1 MAFPADP
8 KAGFL
13 ALTRFGYGPRGDG
26 DAEAAARDPRGFLSA
41 ELAEPDL
48 VLLSG
53 AGLPTSE
60 KAAQLFFAD
69 QAQKKAERER
79 IAKEMA
85 QAKMT
90 ALAATPPHQTPP
102 PQLAPPMTAQ
112 QEMAHQE
119 ISGAMAA
126 APAKPGTSPAAAPKP
141 PPQPPSPEQIIFR
154 NESLARMRRAIETR
168 AGIVERLVAFW
179 SNHFCISA
187 NKSGLTR
194 ALAGPFEREAIRPYV
209 LGRFADM
216 VMAVESHPA
225 MLDYLDNV
233 HSIGPDSEAG
243 LRSKRGLNEN
253 LGREIMELHTL
264 GVGNYHQSDVTNL
277 ARILTGWT
285 YVGAQ
290 AKNGVPG
297 AFIFNAHAHEPGT
310 EMLLGK
316 AYAENGR
323 AQGEAA
329 LADIARR
336 PQTAHFIATKFAR
349 HFIADTPDVALVA
362 QLANVFMATDG
373 DLKALTLALIN
384 DPRAFT
390 TPATKMRTPYEFL
403 IAVNRAIGHVP
414 DEPGQI
420 LGPLNAM
427 GMPLWAPPGPNGF
440 ADTSAAWASPEGL
453 KLRLDYA
460 SNIADHMRDPPNP
473 SEVLDALC
481 GPAGSAETRQ
491 TVARAASKRQGMALL
506 FMSPEFQ
513 RR

>member
-48 VLLSG
+48 ALLSG

-60 KAAQLFFAD
+60 RAAQLFFAD

-79 IAKEMA
+79 LAKEAA
-85 QAKMT
+85 QGKTAALASPPHPMGQQDMQHQDIAHQQTPGAMT
-90 ALAATPPHQTPP
+90 A
-102 PQLAPPMTAQ
+102 M
-112 QEMAHQE
+112 
-119 ISGAMAA
+119 
-126 APAKPGTSPAAAPKP
+126 PAKPGTPTGMPNAKP

-154 NESLARMRRAIETR
+154 DEALARMRRAIEAR

-194 ALAGPFEREAIRPYV
+194 ALAGAFEREAIRPYV

-233 HSIGPDSEAG
+233 QSIGPDSEAG

-264 GVGNYHQSDVTNL
+264 GVGNYHQADVTNL

-316 AYAENGR
+316 AYAEAGR

-329 LADIARR
+329 LTDIVRK
-336 PQTAHFIATKFAR
+336 PQTARFIATKFAR
-349 HFIADTPDVALVA
+349 HFIADAPDAALIA

-384 DPRAFT
+384 DPRAFAT
-390 TPATKMRTPYEFL
+390 SATKMRTPYEFL
-403 IAVNRAIGHVP
+403 IAVDRATGHVP

-440 ADTSAAWASPEGL
+440 PDTSAAWASPEGM

-481 GPAGSAETRQ
+481 GPAASPETRQ

>member
-26 DAEAAARDPRGFLSA
+26 DAEAAARDPRGFLAA

-48 VLLSG
+48 ALLSG

-79 IAKEMA
+79 LAKEMA
-85 QAKMT
+85 QAK
-90 ALAATPPHQTPP
+90 AP
-102 PQLAPPMTAQ
+102 APPANQKIATAQ
-112 QEMAHQE
+112 SAPQMIISPPDTQPAMASPAMASSAAK
-119 ISGAMAA
+119 SGA
-126 APAKPGTSPAAAPKP
+126 PTAAAPKP
-141 PPQPPSPEQIIFR
+141 APQPPSPEQIIFR
-154 NESLARMRRAIETR
+154 DEALARMRRAIEAR

-179 SNHFCISA
+179 SNHFCISV
-187 NKSGLTR
+187 NKSGLVR
-194 ALAGPFEREAIRPYV
+194 AIAGAFEREAIRPYV

-233 HSIGPDSEAG
+233 QSIGPDSEAG

-264 GVGNYHQSDVTNL
+264 GVGSYHQADVTNL

-285 YVGAQ
+285 YVGPQ
-290 AKNGVPG
+290 ARDGVPG

-316 AYAENGR
+316 AYVETGR

-329 LADIARR
+329 LADIVRK
-336 PQTAHFIATKFAR
+336 PQTARFIATKFAR
-349 HFIADTPDVALVA
+349 HFMADTPDPALVA

-390 TPATKMRTPYEFL
+390 TPASKMRTPYEFL

-427 GMPLWAPPGPNGF
+427 GMPLWQPPGPNGF
-440 ADTSAAWASPEGL
+440 PDTSPAWASPEGM

-481 GPAGSAETRQ
+481 GPAASPETRQ